1 VAAVIRDVD
10 AANDAA
16 AGRRRVA
23 AGVGVGFGVCAGAGV
38 AFPDGGVAAAV
49 AGEAGVGTASG
60 ASSEQPTPA
69 TSAARTAAVT
79 TRRGIRPLWR
89 GVVGDHTP
97 EPGVREPPAGVAQA

>member
-38 AFPDGGVAAAV
+38 AFPDGGVAAV
-49 AGEAGVGTASG
+49 VTADLG
-60 ASSEQPTPA
+60 
-69 TSAARTAAVT
+69 
-79 TRRGIRPLWR
+79 
-89 GVVGDHTP
+89 
-97 EPGVREPPAGVAQA
+97 